1 MSTRFWGSVPITT
14 IKQYNKRDII
24 GCVGSEIE
32 AQVRIL
38 EWGGQTDISLLTTLH
53 REQSVSIQGQAVR
66 PVNTEKKQGK
76 GR

>member
-1 MSTRFWGSVPITT
+1 M
-14 IKQYNKRDII
+14 

-38 EWGGQTDISLLTTLH
+38 GGGQTDISLLTTLH

>member
-1 MSTRFWGSVPITT
+1 MCTRFWGSVPITT
-14 IKQYNKRDII
+14 IKQYNKRDIM

-38 EWGGQTDISLLTTLH
+38 GGGQTDISFLTTLH
-53 REQSVSIQGQAVR
+53 REQGQAVR
-66 PVNTEKKQGK
+66 PVNKEKKQGK

>member
-1 MSTRFWGSVPITT
+1 M
-14 IKQYNKRDII
+14 

-38 EWGGQTDISLLTTLH
+38 GGGGGGGAQTDISLLTTLH
-53 REQSVSIQGQAVR
+53 REQSVSNQGQAVR
-66 PVNTEKKQGK
+66 PVNKEKKQGK